1 MVVSLD
7 SKNLLIMCSKRNA
20 LFTYDLPHRS
30 LMSKR
35 PISSNRARLNVLEQ
49 KNSRNVIDG
58 MPLDELRAET
68 DLRVSVNKNND
79 LVLPGSDVRNHNN
92 LGARL
97 ADLEL
102 KSTGLL
108 ELSADNR
115 YLIVLN
121 NDGVL
126 LFEAGLSHGRRRG
139 GRLDLQQMSVD
150 REFLKGNRHSE

>member
-1 MVVSLD
+1 MVLSLD
-7 SKNLLIMCSKRNA
+7 AKNILIMCSKRNA

-30 LMSKR
+30 LMSKHA
-35 PISSNRARLNVLEQ
+35 ISTNRARLNVLEQ
-49 KNSRNVIDG
+49 KNSRNVVDG
-58 MPLDELRAET
+58 MPLDELRVET

-79 LVLPGSDVRNHNN
+79 LVLPGSNVQAHNN

-97 ADLEL
+97 GELEL

-115 YLIVLN
+115 FLIILN

-126 LFEAGLSHGRRRG
+126 LFEAGVGSGRRRE
-139 GRLDLQQMSVD
+139 GRLDLQQINVD
-150 REFLKGNRHSE
+150 REFLKGTERFG

>member
-1 MVVSLD
+1 
-7 SKNLLIMCSKRNA
+7 
-20 LFTYDLPHRS
+20 
-30 LMSKR
+30 MSKR

-150 REFLKGNRHSE
+150 REFLKGNGHSE